1 MFDSANEAYRAQRQ
15 PNDFDLVGEVRT
27 LLINAGVSDR
37 VLQYYDTN
45 HTIIEA
51 SSKVPDVQR
60 QLLNRYLYLQ
70 IVQCSAR
77 STEERQSLIPNG
89 SIDDW
94 LRLFKAS
101 VLPFMVTN
109 NLPTDIN

>member
-1 MFDSANEAYRAQRQ
+1 MFDSANEAYRAQRKAD
-15 PNDFDLVGEVRT
+15 DFNLVTEVRS
-27 LLINAGVSDR
+27 LLINAGAAER
-37 VLQYYDTN
+37 VMQHYDTN

-51 SSKVPDVQR
+51 SSKTPDVQR

-101 VLPFMVTN
+101 VLPFMVAN
-109 NLPTDIN
+109 NLPTAI

>member
-15 PNDFDLVGEVRT
+15 ASDFDLVAEVRA
-27 LLINAGVSDR
+27 LLIGAGAQDR
-37 VLQYYDTN
+37 VIQFYDTN

-51 SSKVPDVQR
+51 ASKVPDVQR

-94 LRLFKAS
+94 LRLFKAT
-101 VLPFMVTN
+101 VLPFMVRN
-109 NLPTDIN
+109 NLPTAL

>member
-1 MFDSANEAYRAQRQ
+1 MFDSANTAYRAQRQ
-15 PNDFDLVGEVRT
+15 PGDFDLVAEVRN
-27 LLINAGVSDR
+27 LLINAGASDR
-37 VLQYYDTN
+37 VVQFYDTN

-89 SIDDW
+89 SIEDW
-94 LRLFKAS
+94 LRLFKAT
-101 VLPFMVTN
+101 VLPFMVLN
-109 NLPTDIN
+109 NLPAAI